1 VRSKPISLPLSWRP
15 FPRLSFSA
23 AILILLLLC
32 AAPPLSAQTNAPFRF
47 SGEPSCSSS
56 SCHGGA
62 GEKRNQ
68 CFIWANQ
75 DVHSRSFAT
84 LTTARSSRIADNL
97 KIAKPTNDPR
107 CTACHAP
114 FLTVPAAQLSKGL
127 DPTKGVSCE
136 NCHGPSENWL
146 RAHTRPDFT
155 HTDRVHAGMRDLDS
169 LYIRANTCVA
179 CHQHVDTDLLQAG
192 HPELIFELDGQAVT
206 EHKHWR
212 EKPDWTGPKTWLI
225 GQAVA
230 LREMSWRLPNETAL
244 TERTLSRWSALVWL
258 LQNVGTLNGFLPAD
272 ATLASGTPTA
282 RDAPRAQSW
291 GDELAKA
298 AAAAQWPASSVHKC
312 LATLA
317 STSASF
323 RDHAVSQ
330 AYQARRAERLVLA
343 LDRLTLGLNDDKTA
357 KRLDPP
363 LKQLFKDAQSIP
375 DFKPDQFAAHLEDF
389 QKALAAPAEE
399 K

>member
-1 VRSKPISLPLSWRP
+1 MRIYRRP
-15 FPRLSFSA
+15 FPRHLPFSA
-23 AILILLLLC
+23 LLLPALLC
-32 AAPPLSAQTNAPFRF
+32 LTPRSQAQADPPTRF

-68 CFIWANQ
+68 CFIVANR
-75 DVHSRSFAT
+75 DFHSRSFAT
-84 LTTARSSRIADNL
+84 LTTARSARIADNL
-97 KIAKPTNDPR
+97 KITDATHNSR

-114 FLTVPAAQLSKGL
+114 FLTVPAAQLARAI

-155 HTDRVHAGMRDLDS
+155 HADRIRAGMRDLDN
-169 LYIRANTCVA
+169 LYIRANGCVA
-179 CHQHVDTDLLQAG
+179 CHQNVDADMLKAG
-192 HPELIFELDGQAVT
+192 HPELIFELDGQTVT
-206 EHKHWR
+206 EPRHWR
-212 EKPDWTGPKTWLI
+212 EKPDWTGPKAWLV

-230 LREMSWRLPNETAL
+230 LREMSWQLSRETVF
-244 TERTLSRWSALVWL
+244 TENALSRWSALVWL
-258 LQNVGTLNGFLPAD
+258 LQSVGTLNGVLPAD
-272 ATLASGTPTA
+272 ATPASGTPTA
-282 RDAPRAQSW
+282 KDAPHAQTW
-291 GDELAKA
+291 ADEVAKA
-298 AAAAQWPASSVHKC
+298 AAAAQWPESSVHKS
-312 LATLA
+312 LKTLA
-317 STSASF
+317 GTSASF
-323 RDHAVSQ
+323 RDHGVSPPFK
-330 AYQARRAERLVLA
+330 ARRAERLVIA

-389 QKALAAPAEE
+389 QKILVTPAEE
-399 K
+399 KQ